1 MKTSVVIRSRDEA
14 PRLRLT
20 LAALEHQP
28 ACDEIVVVD
37 DGSVDDTP
45 QVIAA
50 AGVRSV
56 RHDGPKG
63 RAAASN
69 AGAGAARGEL
79 LIFLDGDTLA
89 APGFV
94 AAHAAVHVRDDRLIG
109 RGETWHLRCTRFLA
123 DPEAG
128 RFWPHEAARAQTLKA
143 EERDAM
149 RVTLAQVRSDFAAIT
164 RRAQPGI
171 YAGTAPRRLHEAE
184 MAALRRP
191 GAAQLWAAASGS
203 NLSIRRETFLAAGGF
218 DAAIDINEHRELAWR
233 LCGAGARM
241 AAVDGARS
249 YHLTHRS
256 GWRDPLND
264 DGWERAF
271 RRAHPH
277 APIDALKAFW
287 RALSSNAPAP
297 DFFAR

>member
-20 LAALEHQP
+20 LAALEAQP

-37 DGSVDDTP
+37 DGSVDDSA

-56 RHDGPKG
+56 RHERSKG

-69 AGAGAARGEL
+69 AGAEAARGDV

-89 APGFV
+89 GPGFV
-94 AAHAAVHVRDDRLIG
+94 AAHAAAHAADDRLIG

-123 DPEAG
+123 DPETG
-128 RFWPHEAARAQTLKA
+128 RFWPHEAARTQTLGAK
-143 EERDAM
+143 ERDAM
-149 RVTLAQVRSDFAAIT
+149 RVTLAQVRTDFASIA

-171 YAGTAPRRLHEAE
+171 YAGAAPRRQYEAE

-191 GAAQLWAAASGS
+191 DAAQLWAAASGS
-203 NLSIRRETFLAAGGF
+203 NLSVRRDSFLNAGGF
-218 DAAIDINEHRELAWR
+218 DPAIDINEHRELAWR

-241 AAVDGARS
+241 AAVDGAHS

-256 GWRDPLND
+256 GWRDPLRD
-264 DGWERAF
+264 DGWERVF

-287 RALSSNAPAP
+287 RALSSNAPAA